1 MRVLM
6 VSKAVVVGAYQR
18 KLEELAAL
26 PGVDLTVIVPPAW
39 REGTTTHRVEYAY
52 TRGYRL
58 VVDPILF
65 NGRHHL
71 HIYPKLARHFTPP
84 PDVLHVDEE
93 PYNAVTAHALW
104 LARQRRVPALFFT
117 WQNLLRRY
125 PPPFRQVELFSYRS
139 TGYAI
144 AGNHEAAEV
153 LRAKGY
159 RGPVAVIPQFGV
171 DPDVFRPLAALKS
184 APFRIG
190 YLGRLVPGKGVDTLL
205 RAGQGLGGDWRMEI
219 RGDGESKAAL
229 VALAQSLGIAE
240 RVEFA
245 PYAPSVEM
253 PVYLNRLDALVL
265 PSRTTAA
272 WKEQFGRI
280 LIEAMACGVPV
291 VGSSSGE
298 IPNVIG
304 DAGLVFPEDDAAALR
319 AHLAHL
325 MGDSALAASLG
336 QRGRA
341 RVLAH
346 YTHAQVA
353 AATYA
358 IYQELVGLPT
368 HTTTARGA
376 RP

>member
-26 PGVDLTVIVPPAW
+26 PGVELTVVVPPAW
-39 REGTTTHRVEYAY
+39 REGTTTHPVEHAY

-71 HIYPKLARHFTPP
+71 HIYPKLARHFSPR
-84 PDVLHVDEE
+84 PDILHVDEE

-104 LARQRRVPALFFT
+104 LARRHRVPALFFT
-117 WQNLLRRY
+117 WQNLLRHY

-139 TGYAI
+139 AGYAI
-144 AGNHEAAEV
+144 AGNQEAAEV
-153 LRAKGY
+153 LQAKGY

-171 DPDVFRPLAALKS
+171 DPDAFRPLDVAKTL
-184 APFRIG
+184 PFRIG

-205 RAGQGLGGDWRMEI
+205 RAAQGLAGEWRVEI
-219 RGDGESKAAL
+219 RGDGESKASL
-229 VALAQSLGIAE
+229 VALAQSLGIAD

-253 PVYLNRLDALVL
+253 PAYLNRLNVLVL
-265 PSRTTAA
+265 PSRTTAS

-280 LIEAMACGVPV
+280 LVEAMACEVAV

-298 IPNVIG
+298 IPNVIS
-304 DAGLVFPEDDAAALR
+304 DAGLVFPEDDVAALR
-319 AHLAHL
+319 ERLSRLIA
-325 MGDSALAASLG
+325 DPALAANLG
-336 QRGRA
+336 RRGRA
-341 RVLAH
+341 RVLSR
-346 YTHAQVA
+346 YTHAQIA
-353 AATYA
+353 AATYVV
-358 IYQELVGLPT
+358 YQQLAYQPSDA
-368 HTTTARGA
+368 TARV
-376 RP
+376 

>member
-1 MRVLM
+1 MRILM

-26 PGVDLTVIVPPAW
+26 PGVDLTVVVPPAW
-39 REGTTTHRVEYAY
+39 REGTTTHRVEQTY

-71 HIYPKLARHFTPP
+71 HVYPKLARHFSPR

-93 PYNAVTAHALW
+93 PYNAVTGHALW
-104 LARQRRVPALFFT
+104 LARRHNVPALFFT

-125 PPPFRQVELFSYRS
+125 PPPFRQIELFSYRNA
-139 TGYAI
+139 GFAI
-144 AGNHEAAEV
+144 AGNQEAAEV

-159 RGPVAVIPQFGV
+159 RGPVEVIPQFGI
-171 DPDVFRPLAALKS
+171 DPDVFRPTGDAKAP
-184 APFRIG
+184 PFRIG

-205 RAGQGLGGDWRMEI
+205 RAGQELAGDWRMEI
-219 RGDGESKAAL
+219 RGDGESKASLA
-229 VALAQSLGIAE
+229 ALAQSLGIAD

-245 PYAPSVEM
+245 PYVSSVEV
-253 PVYLNRLDALVL
+253 PTYLNHLDALVL
-265 PSRTTAA
+265 PSRTTPS

-280 LIEAMACGVPV
+280 LIEAMACEVPV

-304 DAGLVFPEDDAAALR
+304 DAGLVFPEDDASALRGRLAAL
-319 AHLAHL
+319 
-325 MGDSALAASLG
+325 MDDPALARELG
-336 QRGRA
+336 RRGRA

-353 AATYA
+353 AATYEV
-358 IYQELVGLPT
+358 YQQLIQQQSE
-368 HTTTARGA
+368 TTARV
-376 RP
+376 

>member
-26 PGVDLTVIVPPAW
+26 PGVDLTVVVPPAW
-39 REGTTTHRVEYAY
+39 REGSTTHRVEHAY

-71 HIYPKLARHFTPP
+71 HVYPKLARHFTPR

-104 LARQRRVPALFFT
+104 LARQHKVPALFFT
-117 WQNLLRRY
+117 WQNLLRHY

-139 TGYAI
+139 AGYAI
-144 AGNHEAAEV
+144 AGNQEAADV

-159 RGPVAVIPQFGV
+159 HGPVAVIPQFGI
-171 DPDVFRPLAALKS
+171 DPDVFRPLTTAKS
-184 APFRIG
+184 PPFRIG

-205 RAGQGLGGDWRMEI
+205 QAGRGLAGDWRMEI
-219 RGDGESKAAL
+219 RGEGESKASL
-229 VALAQSLGIAE
+229 VALAQSLGIAD

-245 PYAPSVEM
+245 PYVSSVEV
-253 PVYLNRLDALVL
+253 PAYLNRLDALVL
-265 PSRTTAA
+265 PSRTTTS

-280 LIEAMACGVPV
+280 LIEAMACEVPV

-304 DAGLVFPEDDAAALR
+304 AAGLVFPEDDPDALR
-319 AHLAHL
+319 AHLVRL
-325 MGDSALAASLG
+325 MADPVLARNLG
-336 QRGRA
+336 KQGRA

-353 AATYA
+353 AATFDV
-358 IYQELVGLPT
+358 YQRLILRRVRVKAEV
-368 HTTTARGA
+368 
-376 RP
+376 